1 MISCH
6 LHLDM
11 MNGDVEDVNYY
22 CFKYININ
30 LTIKENVTCI
40 MIRFHV
46 GYFSGGRM
54 NRH

>member
-22 CFKYININ
+22 CFKYNININ

-40 MIRFHV
+40 MIHFHV
-46 GYFSGGRM
+46 GYFGGT
-54 NRH
+54 H